1 MRPHSAFSLISLLFL
16 AMLLGL
22 GPLIAGRAQE
32 ATREATPTA
41 LAWSA
46 CTDAGGWECATLP
59 VPLEDPLPI
68 ADDASSVPA
77 ADRTASATGVDQN
90 SAPIEAERVAEAVA
104 EPVAEL
110 VAEVVVEPVD
120 AEAAAPV
127 TEQP

>member
-1 MRPHSAFSLISLLFL
+1 MRPHSAFSLISVLFL

-32 ATREATPTA
+32 ATPEATPTA

-59 VPLEDPLPI
+59 VPLEGPLAI
-68 ADDASSVPA
+68 AHDASSVPA
-77 ADRTASATGVDQN
+77 ADRTASATAVDQN
-90 SAPIEAERVAEAVA
+90 SAPIEAEVVA
-104 EPVAEL
+104 EPV
-110 VAEVVVEPVD
+110 V